1 MALDLSKLAWSIQR
15 PLLRHG
21 ALGWSVLVV
30 AVVLFGQAVLL
41 VCSSIAL
48 VRLDVPIA
56 DVADR
61 RKVPHAPAPS
71 MPLPRFSDRFGLTAA
86 AIAQLAPAQA
96 TVPATITFTY
106 ESSPEARL
114 FRQTAIFGT
123 QAQWTEL
130 GPMLDRL
137 QAIHRAAYISH
148 LKLSR
153 EQADQPSL
161 DAEIQL
167 AIAYLDDE
175 GHVGP

>member
-1 MALDLSKLAWSIQR
+1 MALDLNKLAWSIQR

-30 AVVLFGQAVLL
+30 AVVLFGQAVSLTW
-41 VCSSIAL
+41 SSIAL
-48 VRLDVPIA
+48 ARLDVPVA
-56 DVADR
+56 DVTDR
-61 RKVPHAPAPS
+61 PEGPHAPAPS
-71 MPLPRFSDRFGLTAA
+71 IPLPRFSERFDLTAA

-96 TVPATITFTY
+96 TAPATIKFTY

-137 QAIHRAAYISH
+137 QAIHRAAYISR

-153 EQADQPSL
+153 EQANQSSL
-161 DAEIQL
+161 DAQIQL
-167 AIAYLDDE
+167 AFAYLDDE
-175 GHVGP
+175 DQAGP